1 MPGSVVSQFEILI
14 ATFAAPHNLSG
25 DLMSMIRRF

>member
-1 MPGSVVSQFEILI
+1 VVSQFELLI

-25 DLMSMIRRF
+25 DVMSMIRRF